1 MNKYVGGS
9 CAVVLLFL
17 SLCAVSAHAAR
28 DEFKWVRLIETGGLI
43 EDEIIS
49 VELDSHLYE
58 GTRPDYADLR
68 VIDEEAGH
76 VPYILEKATSNEFLK
91 VVQQVSSG
99 VDGIEK
105 PDANRLVFYLSV
117 TATNQPLVHGLFIDT
132 PLKDFERQV
141 SVFVKNADGEWGA
154 LITNALLYDYTRF
167 IDLRQTRIALPPGH
181 YKSFRVEIDQV
192 TEDKESTL
200 VELER
205 TFQHREEIQ
214 RTDRT
219 SIEKRPFR
227 INRISLWTEEQ
238 REIVKVDHKVDYPV
252 VSFETTVDAGE
263 KSTVVLI
270 KTHGEPLT
278 ELSIEADGQN
288 FNRNA
293 EVQIPVYEGA
303 QKSWRAI
310 EAGVISQISFRGF
323 KHTQATL
330 TFAERRSKEYRIR
343 VQNQD
348 NPPLRV
354 SGVSARGNLYHL
366 LFLAEEG
373 GEYALA
379 YGNEAA
385 VKPQYDA
392 GAILG
397 PLRQGYTP
405 RSVLAGEPSL
415 NKSYRGQ
422 SRLAF
427 FNGPVF
433 FIIAAG
439 FFVII
444 LSGALFRARKQL
456 SEPPANK

>member
-1 MNKYVGGS
+1 MNKYSGPCV
-9 CAVVLLFL
+9 AVMLF
-17 SLCAVSAHAAR
+17 VSIWPTFVQAAR
-28 DEFKWVRLIETGGLI
+28 DEFKWFRLIEAEGLT

-49 VELDSHLYE
+49 VEMDSHLYD
-58 GTRPDYADLR
+58 GTRLDYADLR
-68 VIDEEAGH
+68 VVDENAAH
-76 VPYILEKATSNEFLK
+76 VPYILEKVTSNEVLK
-91 VVQQVSSG
+91 VIHEVPSG

-117 TATNQPLVHGLFIDT
+117 TSTNQPVVYGLYIDT
-132 PLKDFERQV
+132 PLKDFERQI
-141 SVFVKNADGEWGA
+141 SVFVKNTDGAWSA
-154 LITNALLYDYTRF
+154 LVTNALLYDYTRF
-167 IDLRQTRIALPPGH
+167 IDLRQTRIALPPGS
-181 YKSFRVEIDQV
+181 YKTFRIEMDQV
-192 TEDKESTL
+192 TEDKESML

-219 SIEKRPFR
+219 SVEKRPFR
-227 INRISLWTEEQ
+227 INHISLWTEEQ
-238 REIVKVDHKVDYPV
+238 REVVKVDRKADYPV
-252 VSFETTVDAGE
+252 ASFESTIDAGE
-263 KSTVVLI
+263 KNTVVLV

-288 FNRNA
+288 FNRHA

-303 QKSWRAI
+303 QKKWRTI
-310 EAGVISQISFRGF
+310 TSGVISQIGFREF
-323 KHTQATL
+323 KHTQASL
-330 TFAERRSKEYRIR
+330 TFAERRSKEYRIV

-366 LFLAEEG
+366 LFLAGAG

-385 VKPQYDA
+385 EKPQYDA
-392 GAILG
+392 GALLAS
-397 PLRQGYTP
+397 LRQGYAP
-405 RSVLAGEPSL
+405 RSALAGEPSL
-415 NKSYRGQ
+415 NQSYRGRGGLDFLN
-422 SRLAF
+422 S
-427 FNGPVF
+427 PVF

-444 LSGALFRARKQL
+444 LSAALIRARKQIN
-456 SEPPANK
+456 EPSANK